1 MATKSSD
8 STVQAIPKLP
18 RTVVGYRVSHIATTK
33 TTGTSSAA
41 ATMPNCPPH
50 RIRTLIDVEPVESGD
65 FVLYWMVAFRRGDW
79 NFSLDRAVELAQQ
92 LGKPLVIL
100 EALRCDY
107 EWASDRLH
115 HFVVQG
121 MCDNLRRFAD
131 TNVRYYPYVEPSK
144 GVGKGLLKALAAR
157 AAVVVSDDYP
167 CFFLPAQHRAAKRQI
182 GCRFE
187 LVDSNG
193 LLPMQVAEKTF
204 ARAYDLRRYLQKT
217 LPDYLD
223 EGPEE
228 NFAGVN
234 LRNAHVPQAIF
245 DQWPESPVER
255 WAESTSYLAELPIDH
270 SVKAVDDIA
279 GGELAARRQLEL
291 FIASRLER
299 YSERNQPEADAAS
312 GLSPWLHFG
321 HISAH
326 EVFAAVAD
334 ATAWKPT
341 KLSGKANGS
350 SKGWWGIDEDA
361 EGFLDEL
368 ITWRELGFNM
378 CSREPNYAKYESL
391 PDWAQETLREHAS
404 DRREHEYTL
413 TEFEQAQ
420 THDELWNAA
429 QWQLVKTGRL
439 HNYLRML
446 WGKKILEW
454 SPTPQSAL
462 ETMLHLNNKYAIDG
476 RDPNSYSGIF
486 WVLGRYDRPWG
497 PEREVYGK
505 IRYMSSDNTARKV
518 RVKGYIEKH
527 SPTKSEQ
534 ARLFD

>member
-1 MATKSSD
+1 
-8 STVQAIPKLP
+8 
-18 RTVVGYRVSHIATTK
+18 
-33 TTGTSSAA
+33 
-41 ATMPNCPPH
+41 MPNCPTH
-50 RIRTLIDVEPVESGD
+50 RIRTLNDAEPNTAGD
-65 FVLYWMVAFRRGDW
+65 YVLYWMVAFRRGNW

-92 LGKPLVIL
+92 LNKPLVVL
-100 EALRCDY
+100 EAIRCDY

-115 HFVVQG
+115 HFAIQG
-121 MCDNLRRFAD
+121 MRDNIRRFAE
-131 TNVRYYPYVEPSK
+131 TNIRYYCYVEPRK
-144 GVGKGLLKALAAR
+144 GAGKGLLKSLAEN

-167 CFFLPAQHRAAKRQI
+167 CFFLPSQHRAAARQI

-193 LLPMQVAEKTF
+193 MLPMQVADKTYL
-204 ARAYDLRRYLQKT
+204 RAYDLRRFLQKT

-223 EGPEE
+223 ERPDDDL
-228 NFAGVN
+228 ADVD
-234 LRNAHVPQAIF
+234 LRDAQLPQAVL
-245 DQWPESPVER
+245 DNWPESPVES
-255 WAESTSYLAELPIDH
+255 WVESTAYLAELPIDH
-270 SVKAVDDIA
+270 SVPAVDDIV
-279 GGELAARRQLEL
+279 GGEVAARKQLDT
-291 FIASRLER
+291 FIKSRLNR

-321 HISAH
+321 HISTH

-334 ATAWKPT
+334 ATGWNPT

-350 SKGWWGIDEDA
+350 SKGWWGLDEDA

-378 CSREPNYAKYESL
+378 CSRERDYADYESL
-391 PDWAQETLREHAS
+391 PDWAQESLAEHAS
-404 DRREHEYTL
+404 DKREHEYTRE
-413 TEFEQAQ
+413 EFEQAKTQ
-420 THDELWNAA
+420 DELWNAA
-429 QWQLVKTGRL
+429 QWQLVSTGRL

-462 ETMLHLNNKYAIDG
+462 ETMLQLNNKYAIDG

-518 RVKGYIEKH
+518 RVKGYIEKY
-527 SPTKSEQ
+527 SPTKAEQ
-534 ARLFD
+534 QRLFD